1 MSAVPIFRTS
11 AQKLVNPGGK
21 WENGR
26 PGGNE
31 AAQIS
36 QALALENLKKPPI
49 ENISENG
56 ALANQSQKFMTIAI
70 RMQRAADLARLI
82 ALAHPEDARPL
93 LTAALIDLHAGM
105 PPSEAIAAASSAA
118 KDWAAKAGEAEL
130 AAVAKAA
137 ATELEAR
144 SLHLDEG
151 KELLR
156 TLFLAMDLH
165 SRLRF
170 LQWGKE
176 NCACD

>member
-1 MSAVPIFRTS
+1 MRS
-11 AQKLVNPGGK
+11 KNPGFAHSYAFSTHDESLAIPGVDPETNKNNRESQFASNLAGK
-21 WENGR
+21 QDQELRNH
-26 PGGNE
+26 
-31 AAQIS
+31 S
-36 QALALENLKKPPI
+36 SKLKFTKTAL
-49 ENISENG
+49 
-56 ALANQSQKFMTIAI
+56 
-70 RMQRAADLARLI
+70 RMQRAADLAHAI
-82 ALAHPEDARPL
+82 AEADPEDARPL

-105 PPSEAIAAASSAA
+105 PPSEAIAGASSAA

-151 KELLR
+151 KGLLR